1 MKNSNRAKAMAILPI
16 VLVLLISGCSSS
28 SGPVATPGVTVS
40 NFKSDVQ
47 STQAKPLASNEQF
60 VLSLDVSNQGD
71 RAAKSLAVV
80 LQRDAGQFSGGTTL
94 KDSSV
99 SELAVGDTHT
109 YTFNMRSP
117 QLPNDIIKSYTVAG
131 RVYYAYE
138 TDAVKTI
145 QLVGKDEVKRR
156 IDNNQP
162 IPLSGAVQF
171 TKGPLS
177 VDIGTGIDYIRTS
190 QQKKVYQVP
199 ITVTN
204 SGGGVVAREQS
215 YGASGDY
222 LVDVKITG
230 ASLVPTNSCGQQKT
244 VKLDQGQSR
253 KLLCEFSVDDPNT
266 IDETK
271 TIQVNMQYSYYKDVE
286 TTVWIGQKTN
296 E

>member
-1 MKNSNRAKAMAILPI
+1 MASKNMKLIALLPI

-28 SGPVATPGVTVS
+28 SGPVTSPGLSVS

-47 STQAKPLASNEQF
+47 SSQLKPLASNEQF

-71 RAAKSLAVV
+71 RPAKSLAVV
-80 LQRDAGQFSGGTTL
+80 LQRDAGQFSGGQTL
-94 KDSSV
+94 RDSSV
-99 SELAVGDTHT
+99 SELAVADTHS
-109 YTFNMRSP
+109 YTFNMKAP
-117 QLPNDIIKSYTVAG
+117 QLPNDIIKSYTIAG
-131 RVYYAYE
+131 RVYYNYE

-156 IDNNQP
+156 MDNNQQ
-162 IPLSGAVQF
+162 IPLSGAVQY
-171 TKGPLS
+171 TKGPLT
-177 VDIGTGIDYIRTS
+177 VDIGSGIDYIRTS

-204 SGGGVVAREQS
+204 SGGGVVAYEQS
-215 YGASGDY
+215 YGTSRDY

-230 ASLVPTNSCGQQKT
+230 ASLIPTNSCGQQKT

-286 TTVWIGQKTN
+286 TMIWIGQKTN